1 LKGWILVQKWILPT
15 LSEILARSESS
26 LASCPSEQ
34 AGWTAAIQND
44 GCGIN
49 LPAYP
54 MTHEKMLK
62 RVRAEREWCA
72 AIAAMEQL
80 LLQSIESEKL
90 SVADSSLP
98 GQGLLL
104 ACPVPVLSH
113 KALLSSLQ
121 TGIFTAEWLKLEAA
135 RPFQLPPATA
145 MSAAENAAIASELEL
160 NAGSVVPLI
169 PGDPLV
175 GEQFCLVLTAK
186 FSLVLVLGED
196 TSGVPAFM
204 FSFEPV
210 VVEQA
215 WRSLRARVMLTSTH
229 FLVSQLDNLVEQY
242 YPVAPDYRTV
252 TQFSRLLLKHLPDV
266 EEARGEGREAR
277 GERRET
283 EEYSSHLT
291 HQPSSRPDVELLQAF
306 AHEVRTPLTTIRTL
320 IRLLLKRRDLATDV
334 LKRLETIDH
343 ECMEQIDRMELLFRA
358 AELETSKVN
367 NTSCYL
373 TAMSLEQVLQQSIPR
388 WQQSARR
395 RNLTLEVV
403 LPQQLPTVVSD
414 PRMLDQVLTGLIE
427 SFTRSLPA
435 GSHIQVQV
443 IPAGDQLKLQL
454 LSQYQSKDS
463 SKAAESFP
471 VPPIRKSLGQ
481 LLMFQPETGNISLNL
496 TATKHLFQAI
506 GGKLIVRQRPHQ
518 GEVLTIFLP
527 LEVNHTDFPDQR
539 KGIVNQPV
547 G

>member
-1 LKGWILVQKWILPT
+1 MQKWILPT
-15 LSEILARSESS
+15 LSEILAWSESS

-34 AGWTAAIQND
+34 VGWTAATQND
-44 GCGIN
+44 RCAIN
-49 LPAYP
+49 LPVYS

-62 RVRAEREWCA
+62 RVRAEREWRA

-80 LLQSIESEKL
+80 LLQSIELEKL
-90 SVADSSLP
+90 SVTDSSLP
-98 GQGLLL
+98 EQGLLL
-104 ACPVPVLSH
+104 AGPVPVLSH
-113 KALLSSLQ
+113 KVLLSSLQ
-121 TGIFTAEWLKLEAA
+121 TGIFTAEWLKLEAS

-145 MSAAENAAIASELEL
+145 TSLAENAAIASELEL
-160 NAGSVVPLI
+160 NASSVVPLI

-175 GEQFCLVLTAK
+175 AEQFCLVLTAK

-210 VVEQA
+210 VVQQA
-215 WRSLRARVMLTSTH
+215 WRSLRARVMLTSAH
-229 FLVSQLDNLVEQY
+229 FLASQLDNLVEQY

-334 LKRLETIDH
+334 LKRLETIDS

-367 NTSCYL
+367 NSSAYL

-388 WQQSARR
+388 WQQRARR

-435 GSHIQVQV
+435 GSHIEVQV
-443 IPAGDQLKLQL
+443 IPAGHQLKLQL
-454 LSQYQSKDS
+454 LSQFQSEDS
-463 SKAAESFP
+463 SKAADSFP

-481 LLMFQPETGNISLNL
+481 LLTFQPETGNISLNL

-506 GGKLIVRQRPHQ
+506 GGKLIVRQRPDQ

-527 LEVNHTDFPDQR
+527 LEVKHTDFPSQR

>member
-98 GQGLLL
+98 EQGLLL
-104 ACPVPVLSH
+104 AGPVPVLSH

-121 TGIFTAEWLKLEAA
+121 TGIFTAEWLKLEAG

-145 MSAAENAAIASELEL
+145 TSLVENAAIASELEL
-160 NAGSVVPLI
+160 NAGSVLPLI

-175 GEQFCLVLTAK
+175 AEQFCLVLTAK

-210 VVEQA
+210 VVQQA
-215 WRSLRARVMLTSTH
+215 WRSLRARVMLTSGH
-229 FLVSQLDNLVEQY
+229 FLASQLDTLVEQY

-277 GERRET
+277 GKGPET

>member
-1 LKGWILVQKWILPT
+1 
-15 LSEILARSESS
+15 
-26 LASCPSEQ
+26 
-34 AGWTAAIQND
+34 
-44 GCGIN
+44 
-49 LPAYP
+49 

-62 RVRAEREWCA
+62 RVKAEREWCA

-90 SVADSSLP
+90 SVTDSSLP
-98 GQGLLL
+98 EQGLLL
-104 ACPVPVLSH
+104 AGPVPVLSH

-121 TGIFTAEWLKLEAA
+121 TGIFTAEWLKLEDA

-160 NAGSVVPLI
+160 NASSVVPLI

-175 GEQFCLVLTAK
+175 AEQFCLVLTAK

-210 VVEQA
+210 VVQQA
-215 WRSLRARVMLTSTH
+215 WRSLRARVMLTSAH
-229 FLVSQLDNLVEQY
+229 FLASQLDNLVEQY

-334 LKRLETIDH
+334 LKRLETIDS

-367 NTSCYL
+367 NSSAYL

-388 WQQSARR
+388 WQQRARR

-435 GSHIQVQV
+435 GSHIEVQV

-454 LSQYQSKDS
+454 LSQFQSEDS
-463 SKAAESFP
+463 SKATDSLP

-481 LLMFQPETGNISLNL
+481 LLTFQPETGNISLNL

-506 GGKLIVRQRPHQ
+506 GGKLIVRQRPDQ

-527 LEVNHTDFPDQR
+527 LEVNHTDFPGQR